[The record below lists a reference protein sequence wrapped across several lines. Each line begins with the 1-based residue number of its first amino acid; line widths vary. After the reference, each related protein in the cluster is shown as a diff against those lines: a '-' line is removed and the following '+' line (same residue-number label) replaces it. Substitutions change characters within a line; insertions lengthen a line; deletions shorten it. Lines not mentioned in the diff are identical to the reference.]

1 MVSKDLTEKK
11 TFQEFL
17 DKVFMEE
24 SLFSSIDEGFEKY
37 FEYHASDLSFLEEI
51 SKAQFVFIVFKH
63 YKGVVK
69 KLSDKEVASIM
80 HLTKI
85 DSNNLV
91 LNKNSK
97 EFGIKRR
104 DLNRKDFYNPELMI
118 YQRSFF
124 KSLKTMKSSKKIKEA
139 YMSHCKIS
147 PKEMLEFLINNK
159 DFLQAFI
166 KTGKSLPPK
175 LFIEKIL
182 ESTRTLPLINSD
194 LDKKVGQDFK
204 NWYIKNIKRSRKKF
218 QEYTRK
224 EKETILG
231 LDESIFK
238 EEDVFKFISKQ
249 IEELELDSLK
259 NNYEKVDALL
269 SLKMKILN
277 KDLIKLLEKYAEYNK
292 PFLNIE
298 IPETIFRKGN
308 ADYLKEVL
316 LKLGAK
322 TLNNYIE
329 EPKTRSDVFHL
340 LCCTEEDLFNGIMED
355 SIQMFK
361 NRDCYVIKAIEK
373 MIPNDFFIDLALNGL
388 SKTKFTLGLSNKTS
402 IQHFKDYLIHTN
414 EDFEYIEDIRDYFS
428 LNYQI

>member
-104 DLNRKDFYNPELMI
+104 DLNRKDFYHPELMI

-124 KSLKTMKSSKKIKEA
+124 KLLKTMKSSKKIKEA

-159 DFLQAFI
+159 DFLPAFI

-175 LFIEKIL
+175 LFIERIL
-182 ESTRTLPLINSD
+182 ESTRTLSVVNTD
-194 LDKKVGQDFK
+194 LDQNVAQNFK
-204 NWYIKNIKRSRKKF
+204 NWYVENIKRSRKKF
-218 QEYTRK
+218 QGYTMR
-224 EKETILG
+224 EKQTILS

-238 EEDVFKFISKQ
+238 EKEVFDFISKK
-249 IEELELDSLK
+249 IEELEINSLK
-259 NNYEKVDALL
+259 NDYEKVDTI
-269 SLKMKILN
+269 LKLRTKILD
-277 KDLIKLLEKYAEYNK
+277 KSLVKSLEKYAESNK
-292 PFLNIE
+292 PFLNIK
-298 IPETIFRKGN
+298 IPVTIFRTENNK
-308 ADYLKEVL
+308 YLKEIF
-316 LKLGAK
+316 LKLGA
-322 TLNNYIE
+322 TILNNYIE

-340 LCCTEEDLFNGIMED
+340 LGCTEEDLFNGVMED
-355 SIQMFK
+355 SIKMFK
-361 NRDCYVIKAIEK
+361 NRDHYVTEAIEK
-373 MIPNDFFIDLALNGL
+373 MIPNEFLIDLTLNGL
-388 SKTKFTLGLSNKTS
+388 SKTKLRLGLHDKTS
-402 IQHFKDYLIHTN
+402 VQHFKDYLIHTN

>member
-17 DKVFMEE
+17 DKVFMKE
-24 SLFSSIDEGFEKY
+24 SLFSSKAEGFEKY

-51 SKAQFVFIVFKH
+51 SKAQFIFIVFKY
-63 YKGVVK
+63 YKNVIK

-91 LNKNSK
+91 LNRNSK

-104 DLNRKDFYNPELMI
+104 DLNRKDFYHQELII
-118 YQRSFF
+118 YQRNFF
-124 KSLKTMKSSKKIKEA
+124 NSLKTMKNSKKIKEA
-139 YMSHCKIS
+139 YMYHCKIS
-147 PKEMLEFLINNK
+147 QKEMLEFLINNK
-159 DFLQAFI
+159 DFLPAFI

-194 LDKKVGQDFK
+194 LDKNLGQDFK
-204 NWYIKNIKRSRKKF
+204 KWYVENIKRSRKKF
-218 QEYTRK
+218 QEYRIQ

-238 EEDVFKFISKQ
+238 EEDVLNFISKQ
-249 IEELELDSLK
+249 IEKLELDSLN
-259 NNYEKVDALL
+259 NNYKKVDALL

-277 KDLIKLLEKYAEYNK
+277 KSWVKSLEKYAESNK

-298 IPETIFRKGN
+298 IPVTIFRKGN
-308 ADYLKEVL
+308 DDYLKEIL

-322 TLNNYIE
+322 TLNNYID
-329 EPKTRSDVFHL
+329 EPKTRSDVFRL
-340 LCCTEEDLFNGIMED
+340 LCCTDEDLFNGIMED

-361 NRDCYVIKAIEK
+361 SRDSYVINAIEK
-373 MIPNDFFIDLALNGL
+373 MIPNEFLIDLALNGL
-388 SKTKFTLGLSNKTS
+388 SQTEFNLGFSNKTS
-402 IQHFKDYLIHTN
+402 VQHFKDYLINTN
-414 EDFEYIEDIRDYFS
+414 EDFEYIEEIRDYFS